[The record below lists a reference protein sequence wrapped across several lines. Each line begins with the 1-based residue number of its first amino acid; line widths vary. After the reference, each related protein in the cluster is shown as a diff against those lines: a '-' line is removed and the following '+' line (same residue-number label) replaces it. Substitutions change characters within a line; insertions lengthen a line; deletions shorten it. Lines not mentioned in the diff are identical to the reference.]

1 VTWHFRVWNSEN
13 RVFGSRRGRAL
24 GLKGAV
30 AKEIWRGVQSLG
42 SRVYR
47 PAAEQVY
54 EGRYLESDDVTL
66 NLAKLRS
73 SV

>member
-1 VTWHFRVWNSEN
+1 M
-13 RVFGSRRGRAL
+13 
-24 GLKGAV
+24 
-30 AKEIWRGVQSLG
+30 AKEIWRGVQNLG
-42 SRVYR
+42 FRVYR

-54 EGRYLESDDVTL
+54 EGRYLEADYVSL